1 MDMRAWAKDGGRSSG
16 SNKKALAILKIRI
29 EKSKY
34 LKEVK
39 VLTKVHSY
47 LSNPPDLQKN
57 ETFLSKA
64 TGKSVES

>member
-1 MDMRAWAKDGGRSSG
+1 MSLCQ
-16 SNKKALAILKIRI
+16 NKTLPISQKVCTKMVKKCSVNTSPIMAL
-29 EKSKY
+29 
-34 LKEVK
+34 VK